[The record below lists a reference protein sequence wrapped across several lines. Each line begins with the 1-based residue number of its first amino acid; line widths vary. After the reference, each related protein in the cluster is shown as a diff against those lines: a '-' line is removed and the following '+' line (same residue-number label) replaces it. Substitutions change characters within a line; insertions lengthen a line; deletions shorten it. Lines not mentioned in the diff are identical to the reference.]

1 MSLSYSLSLLLIKPV
16 PRIPWPCRWLQSSPD
31 AVEDIAIPGDS
42 QQFVVRGDLVEV
54 GPLLIGKEQVRLPD
68 GIQHGWVKIQRVI
81 RVFIVG
87 QTGVVPL
94 LPQEDVDP
102 VVLQPK
108 TAVGVGLGSRCQLSE
123 NPMLMAHGS

>member
-1 MSLSYSLSLLLIKPV
+1 M
-16 PRIPWPCRWLQSSPD
+16 
-31 AVEDIAIPGDS
+31 
-42 QQFVVRGDLVEV
+42 EV

-68 GIQHGWVKIQRVI
+68 GIQHRWVKVQRVI

-102 VVLQPK
+102 IVLQPK
-108 TAVGVGLGSRCQLSE
+108 TAVGVGLGSRYQLSE
-123 NPMLMAHGS
+123 DPILMAHGS